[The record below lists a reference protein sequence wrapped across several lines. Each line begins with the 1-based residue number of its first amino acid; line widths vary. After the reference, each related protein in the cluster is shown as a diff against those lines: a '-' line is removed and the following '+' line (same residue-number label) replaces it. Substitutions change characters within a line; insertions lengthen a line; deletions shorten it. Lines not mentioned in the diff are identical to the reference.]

1 MSSYLIAMLVCIC
14 VSNMEHDDIMIHGIA
29 VHIIVIMQS
38 FDLFHVA
45 VEQTDNL
52 LVIWEIVTTAL
63 FDRPGMGVTKPIF
76 SIPLFFPFFRVIKT
90 LLIY

>member
-1 MSSYLIAMLVCIC
+1 MSSYHIAMLVYIY
-14 VSNMEHDDIMIHGIA
+14 VLNIEHDDILIYRIA
-29 VHIIVIMQS
+29 IHIIVIMQS

-52 LVIWEIVTTAL
+52 LVIWEMVTTAS
-63 FDRPGMGVTKPIF
+63 FDRPGVRVTRPIF